1 MLDIVGVYSGEISVK
16 SKDGSINDILKVLLA
31 LYTGFESISM
41 NGI

>member
-1 MLDIVGVYSGEISVK
+1 MLDMVAVYSGEISVK
-16 SKDGSINDILKVLLA
+16 SNNGSINDIFKVLLA